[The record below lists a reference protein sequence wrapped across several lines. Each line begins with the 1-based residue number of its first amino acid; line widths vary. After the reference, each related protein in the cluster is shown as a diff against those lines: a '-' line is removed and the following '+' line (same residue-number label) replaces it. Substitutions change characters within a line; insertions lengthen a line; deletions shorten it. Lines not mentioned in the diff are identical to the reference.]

1 MRLHF
6 SDTVT
11 RPAPAPE
18 RIARSILMGAA
29 LMLGVVG
36 CPPVPPDDSDAGVGG
51 STMGGSATGGVVTG
65 GTTSTGG
72 AGAGGESGSAGSAGA
87 GSGAC
92 SVPEQSAPPFTTT
105 FRFTNPGP
113 DPRRLSS
120 NCFAQIQFDLTS
132 CSDGY
137 QRRINVIAPAA
148 SSCYAICPTCQYSSC
163 ECALADTSP
172 IAAGSYRDVVWKG
185 DDPVRD
191 TIPTDSSLPCP
202 CTRLPNA
209 PAGLYRISVPVWTS
223 SSSEDP
229 AYTVT
234 RDFTLDHAGGI
245 VEIRL

>member
-6 SDTVT
+6 SAVA
-11 RPAPAPE
+11 RPAPAPQ
-18 RIARSILMGAA
+18 RIASSILMGAA
-29 LMLGVVG
+29 LVLGVVG

-51 STMGGSATGGVVTG
+51 SAMGGSAAGGVVTG

-72 AGAGGESGSAGSAGA
+72 AGGESGSAGSAGA
-87 GSGAC
+87 GTSAC
-92 SVPEQSAPPFTTT
+92 SVPEQSAQPFTTT

-113 DPRRLSS
+113 DPRWLFST
-120 NCFAQIQFDLTS
+120 CLAQIQFDLTS

-137 QRRINVIAPAA
+137 QRRINVIAAP
-148 SSCYAICPTCQYSSC
+148 SCYAICPTCQYFSC
-163 ECALADTSP
+163 ECALTDTGP
-172 IAAGSYRDVVWKG
+172 IAAGNYRDVAWNG

-191 TIPTDSSLPCP
+191 TIPTDSSMPCP

-209 PAGLYRISVPVWTS
+209 PAGLYRISVPVGVSASTG
-223 SSSEDP
+223 P